1 MVVGEASLLCGLAM
15 LMGACS
21 LGPEGPHFLYCM
33 KKGASVLGPEELPL
47 DGMGW
52 PMHES
57 LGKGSPYRR
66 SRAKENTVLPHFP
79 SPHPQHSAAGHRRA
93 RKTRVSVKNPVPALY
108 AYFMI
113 SIAYMFP
120 MGSMGL

>member
-1 MVVGEASLLCGLAM
+1 M
-15 LMGACS
+15 LMHSRS
-21 LGPEGPHFLYCM
+21 LGPEGPLPILYE
-33 KKGASVLGPEELPL
+33 KGASVLGPEEVPL
-47 DGMGW
+47 DAMGW
-52 PMHES
+52 PLCES

-66 SRAKENTVLPHFP
+66 SRAKEITVLSCFP
-79 SPHPQHSAAGHRRA
+79 TPPHPQHSAAGHQGA
-93 RKTRVSVKNPVPALY
+93 GKTRVSVKNPVPALY